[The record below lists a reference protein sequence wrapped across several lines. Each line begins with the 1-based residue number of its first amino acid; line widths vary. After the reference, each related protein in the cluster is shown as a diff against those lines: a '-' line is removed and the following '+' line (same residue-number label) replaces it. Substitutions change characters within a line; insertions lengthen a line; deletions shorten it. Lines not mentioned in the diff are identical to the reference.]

1 MVDNVN
7 TEKGLR
13 TIALDPTTYKVYLIG
28 NLEGKNK
35 TNCSGVMILDKQKT
49 I

>member
-1 MVDNVN
+1 MVNNVN
-7 TEKGLR
+7 TEKELR
-13 TIALDPTTYKVYLIG
+13 TIALDPTTHKVYLIV

-35 TNCSGVMILDKQKT
+35 TNCFGVMILDKQKT